1 MFHCWSS
8 MFDWVLNGPETHPNS
23 NQILKPLIFNL
34 ATEIGLYF
42 PRVALG
48 GMALG
53 LIAGKFIV
61 FWLQHVFN
69 DAMVE
74 IAVTLSST
82 YLTFY
87 IGEEVLGV
95 SGVLGVVMLGIEIN
109 QHKTSIS
116 PEVEVFLH
124 RYAALNWVHLWTCI
138 CLDFHSYLHLHMYSL
153 GECFS
158 TFLTRVAE

>member
-1 MFHCWSS
+1 

-74 IAVTLSST
+74 IALFN
-82 YLTFY
+82 LFD
-87 IGEEVLGV
+87 
-95 SGVLGVVMLGIEIN
+95 
-109 QHKTSIS
+109 
-116 PEVEVFLH
+116 FLH
-124 RYAALNWVHLWTCI
+124 RGRSVGSVWSAGSSDAGN
-138 CLDFHSYLHLHMYSL
+138 
-153 GECFS
+153 
-158 TFLTRVAE
+158 